1 MFKVMVDKDIM
12 LMQINKIVEKL
23 EKSDGKNLESIND
36 ELLDI
41 AMSNKKEFQDIVK
54 LEAIKNLDET
64 IEKMELQKKSNEEKI
79 SLSSIIE
86 DFIPKNINDTYF
98 KSKREEL
105 GTLEELKYH
114 SSNFTNE
121 IASDVDKKMQELI
134 KDKEIDL
141 DERKLL
147 ELKCFMEFGMKKIV
161 NDEIE
166 NASNDIRFLTD
177 IDNYKID
184 KENISRGDLKAIRN
198 SIVERED
205 YSNEEIKRDILI
217 TKVLEKD
224 IENKEELEK
233 IQNEILNL
241 KEYNCKEEL
250 SRYMIDN
257 TVKKLLFNETT
268 YEERQNLD
276 FNNEF
281 KAKIKDEINNSF
293 NFLVK
298 NETNNNFLMN
308 ILEDWQSGCPNL
320 LFNHYPSYKIIL
332 DDMEIE
338 LEDKE
343 TFDIFKHSVLL
354 VPEDKEKYWEFMNKL
369 GYTDINEEKDFKEVK
384 GINFNGQEEII
395 REKIIEIK
403 GQEYWDNMD
412 INNIED
418 WQKLQ
423 EDDIVDIS
431 YKIVHYDKKEETE
444 YKKFENKEKTEKES
458 YEKMFL
464 EYFDILSNR
473 LIFRETMKEKE
484 YLEIE
489 KLRDGKELND
499 NYKKMSLSSFE
510 NSDRIYSN
518 KLKTDIEYNE
528 KMIKKFNE
536 KLIEDENYEKTLIEL
551 NKDFNEKNEAKE
563 ILKRDEKVLEKA
575 KTEKEIDL

>member
-1 MFKVMVDKDIM
+1 MLKDLKKEDFIKGLKELVEHLEVNKEVD
-12 LMQINKIVEKL
+12 
-23 EKSDGKNLESIND
+23 
-36 ELLDI
+36 LDNFNNEI
-41 AMSNKKEFQDIVK
+41 LKFAYSNKKPFEEVVK
-54 LEAIKNLDET
+54 ECVLKEMKTYIDDC
-64 IEKMELQKKSNEEKI
+64 EL
-79 SLSSIIE
+79 
-86 DFIPKNINDTYF
+86 
-98 KSKREEL
+98 
-105 GTLEELKYH
+105 
-114 SSNFTNE
+114 
-121 IASDVDKKMQELI
+121 DKKCNICSVVSDYFMPDYKFGYFPTMNENLN
-134 KDKEIDL
+134 
-141 DERKLL
+141 LL
-147 ELKCFMEFGMKKIV
+147 EQIHYEDSDLADEVTEMVKEQIQYMNEKPKKDLNSMVDYNYAEAGYYMEFGMQKFLEKEIS
-161 NDEIE
+161 NALEYIQEIDGMEDYEIDE
-166 NASNDIRFLTD
+166 DL
-177 IDNYKID
+177 
-184 KENISRGDLKAIRN
+184 SRGDYKVLYN
-198 SIVERED
+198 SLAEKEV
-205 YSNEEIKRDILI
+205 YSKSEIKKDIFME
-217 TKVLEKD
+217 KVLKKD
-224 IENKEELEK
+224 IKNKEELEK

-268 YEERQNLD
+268 YEERQNLN
-276 FNNEF
+276 FNDEF
-281 KAKIKDEINNSF
+281 KAKIKEEINNSF
-293 NFLVK
+293 NLLVK
-298 NETNNNFLMN
+298 DETNNNFLMD

-354 VPEDKEKYWEFMNKL
+354 IPEDKEKYWEFMNKL

-395 REKIIEIK
+395 REKVIEIK

-484 YLEIE
+484 ELEIE
-489 KLRDGKELND
+489 KLRDGKEIND
-499 NYKKMSLSSFE
+499 NYKKMPLSSFE
-510 NSDRIYSN
+510 NSDRRYSN

-528 KMIKKFNE
+528 NMIKKFNE
-536 KLIEDENYEKTLIEL
+536 NLIEDENYEKVLNEL
-551 NKDFNEKNEAKE
+551 NKEFNKKNETKE
-563 ILKRDEKVLEKA
+563 ILKKDEKDLENAKA
-575 KTEKEIDL
+575 EKEIDL

>member
-1 MFKVMVDKDIM
+1 MTV
-12 LMQINKIVEKL
+12 
-23 EKSDGKNLESIND
+23 
-36 ELLDI
+36 
-41 AMSNKKEFQDIVK
+41 
-54 LEAIKNLDET
+54 
-64 IEKMELQKKSNEEKI
+64 
-79 SLSSIIE
+79 
-86 DFIPKNINDTYF
+86 KNIIFDW
-98 KSKREEL
+98 
-105 GTLEELKYH
+105 
-114 SSNFTNE
+114 
-121 IASDVDKKMQELI
+121 
-134 KDKEIDL
+134 
-141 DERKLL
+141 
-147 ELKCFMEFGMKKIV
+147 
-161 NDEIE
+161 
-166 NASNDIRFLTD
+166 
-177 IDNYKID
+177 
-184 KENISRGDLKAIRN
+184 
-198 SIVERED
+198 
-205 YSNEEIKRDILI
+205 
-217 TKVLEKD
+217 
-224 IENKEELEK
+224 
-233 IQNEILNL
+233 
-241 KEYNCKEEL
+241 
-250 SRYMIDN
+250 DN
-257 TVKKLLFNETT
+257 TLFP
-268 YEERQNLD
+268 
-276 FNNEF
+276 F
-281 KAKIKDEINNSF
+281 
-293 NFLVK
+293 
-298 NETNNNFLMN
+298 
-308 ILEDWQSGCPNL
+308 
-320 LFNHYPSYKIIL
+320 
-332 DDMEIE
+332 
-338 LEDKE
+338 
-343 TFDIFKHSVLL
+343 
-354 VPEDKEKYWEFMNKL
+354 KEKYWEFMNKL
-369 GYTDINEEKDFKEVK
+369 GYTDINEEKDFREVK

-489 KLRDGKELND
+489 KLKDGKELND

-510 NSDRIYSN
+510 NSDRRYSN

>member
-1 MFKVMVDKDIM
+1 MLKDLKKEDFIKGLEELIEHLEVNEEVD
-12 LMQINKIVEKL
+12 
-23 EKSDGKNLESIND
+23 
-36 ELLDI
+36 LDNFNNEI
-41 AMSNKKEFQDIVK
+41 LKFAYSNKKPFEEVVK
-54 LEAIKNLDET
+54 ECALKEMKNYIDDCELDKKCNIHSVVSDYFMPDNKYGYFPNLDENLALLEQIHYEDSDLADEIVAEVKEQIRYSDESPKSELNSMVEYNYT
-64 IEKMELQKKSNEEKI
+64 EAGYYMEFAMQKVLEK
-79 SLSSIIE
+79 
-86 DFIPKNINDTYF
+86 
-98 KSKREEL
+98 
-105 GTLEELKYH
+105 
-114 SSNFTNE
+114 E
-121 IASDVDKKMQELI
+121 IMSAKELI
-134 KDKEIDL
+134 QEIDGMEDYEI
-141 DERKLL
+141 DEDL
-147 ELKCFMEFGMKKIV
+147 
-161 NDEIE
+161 
-166 NASNDIRFLTD
+166 
-177 IDNYKID
+177 
-184 KENISRGDLKAIRN
+184 SRGDYKALYN
-198 SIVERED
+198 SLAEKEV
-205 YSNEEIKRDILI
+205 YFKEEIKRDILI

-276 FNNEF
+276 FNDEF

-293 NFLVK
+293 NLLVK
-298 NETNNNFLMN
+298 NETNNNFLMD

-510 NSDRIYSN
+510 NSDRRYSN